1 MFSRESFPPQG
12 RECPRISRHEAQV
25 FITEILNEDLPL
37 ARPPSLP
44 WINRIIQAFHKR
56 LPFQNITF
64 LSKTES
70 CCVPSWE
77 EIRTDVLKEGK
88 GGLCLSLNVAFAA
101 IVRAFGVLAYTV
113 PADYVATSGRSVHVL
128 TVFHKCSAAGN
139 HPSAGTMHEVT
150 SGRKDLRRS
159 SRLKQKQLCE
169 CGVRCSQTLDS
180 FPRNSLYVADV
191 GCGFPTRKSIN
202 LCEDLGRPFVDC
214 GLEYC
219 FMNNGHKFLRLHRT
233 GDDVPEG
240 EQEFVNGEGWRP
252 VFSFALTPQ
261 PLSYFCNTMRSVYV
275 DKEASPYF
283 TELHAVRYP
292 GNSETIAF
300 KATWSSQKGC
310 TSSKKHYYKMEKS
323 VKTIEG
329 EVRKVEQSMKLRD
342 IVTYIRIRFPMI
354 PLSEVQRSVEYFWSL
369 DEHMI

>member
-1 MFSRESFPPQG
+1 MFSREYFPPQG
-12 RECPRISRHEAQV
+12 RECPRISRHEANLFV
-25 FITEILNEDLPL
+25 TGILNEDLPL

-88 GGLCLSLNVAFAA
+88 GGLCLSLNIAFAA

-128 TVFHKCSAAGN
+128 TVFHKCSATGN
-139 HPSAGTMHEVT
+139 RLRAGTMHEAT

-233 GDDVPEG
+233 GDDGPEG
-240 EQEFVNGEGWRP
+240 EQKSCMNGCAYRGPITLWILHSINSLRP
-252 VFSFALTPQ
+252 CPPSSVPGINRGLCPVSWGLFPSPIIPSPSVSLRHMTTDVAPTKPNIPTVPFSYNSFPFC
-261 PLSYFCNTMRSVYV
+261 LSPAYDHRCC
-275 DKEASPYF
+275 A
-283 TELHAVRYP
+283 H
-292 GNSETIAF
+292 
-300 KATWSSQKGC
+300 
-310 TSSKKHYYKMEKS
+310 
-323 VKTIEG
+323 
-329 EVRKVEQSMKLRD
+329 
-342 IVTYIRIRFPMI
+342 
-354 PLSEVQRSVEYFWSL
+354 
-369 DEHMI
+369 